1 MKAILPDDCLWTSLR
16 DCEGFSYEKTLQELK
31 ELYPTPESEE
41 EMDDDDEID
50 QCKKL
55 GLTKAV
61 PEAIRKMIG
70 CKGAIEALGSMIW

>member
-1 MKAILPDDCLWTSLR
+1 MPPVEPIFEALSVCAALHPDPMD
-16 DCEGFSYEKTLQELK
+16 
-31 ELYPTPESEE
+31 